1 MSSPETATPRRRIMG
16 LLSRNPAQLN
26 RLAAAASVSVAGVL
40 IVAKLITWAMTGS
53 VSVLSSLIDSVIDA
67 LASLITLVS
76 VRQAAQPADRA
87 HRFGH
92 GKAEPLGALAQ
103 AAFIAGS
110 ALMIGLEA
118 ATRLFDP
125 QVVERGVAG
134 IVVMLFAI
142 ALTLALLL
150 VQRAVIRRTASVAI
164 RADRLHYQS
173 DLFVNLAVIV
183 ALALS
188 EASGWPYFDPLF
200 ALGIVAFLLVAA
212 SRLARGA
219 LDMLMDR
226 ELPEAERARILAL
239 ARRHPGAH
247 DIHDL
252 RTRKAGAD
260 LFIELH
266 LELDGRLSLA
276 HAHEVAHQVEREIQ
290 QGYPEASILI
300 HQEPAGVADERL
312 DAQIADVDEKPL

>member
-1 MSSPETATPRRRIMG
+1 MSLLPEH
-16 LLSRNPAQLN
+16 PARLN
-26 RLAAAASVSVAGVL
+26 WLAAVASVSVASIL
-40 IVAKLITWAMTGS
+40 IASKLATWAFTGS
-53 VSVLSSLIDSVIDA
+53 VSVLSSLIDSVIDVV
-67 LASLITLVS
+67 ASLVTLVS

-118 ATRLFDP
+118 GQRLFEP
-125 QVVERGVAG
+125 QPVQRSLVGVA
-134 IVVMLFAI
+134 VMLFAI
-142 ALTLALLL
+142 VLTMCL
-150 VQRAVIRRTASVAI
+150 VLIQRAVEHRTGSIAI
-164 RADRLHYQS
+164 GADRLHYQS
-173 DLFVNLAVIV
+173 DLLINLSVI
-183 ALALS
+183 LALLLT

-200 ALGIVAFLLVAA
+200 ALGIIAFLVLAA
-212 SRLARGA
+212 GRLLLGA

-239 ARRHPGAH
+239 ALEHPGAH
-247 DIHDL
+247 DVHDL
-252 RTRKAGAD
+252 RTRAAGAD
-260 LFIELH
+260 VFIELH

-276 HAHEVAHQVEREIQ
+276 QAHVVAHQVENRIREAYA
-290 QGYPEASILI
+290 GASILI

-312 DAQIADVDEKPL
+312 DEQIAVIEQERG